1 MTQPALATLLHWR
14 RQMLGAGLCV
24 CAWPGVMAA
33 DRQGKLW
40 PLPPPSEA
48 IVLRWEYAGGTM
60 APGSS
65 AEPVLW
71 IQADGRYSAP
81 PSVLGGARR
90 VGQLTREALGTLLTE
105 IVVAQRFASLHR
117 EKIEAQIRAQA
128 QATGQIVLMA
138 DAGITRLEVHLPALH
153 HTLELANAHAVCQ
166 QFPQIPELRR
176 VGIILQRLLALVE
189 ATPIPP
195 R

>member
-1 MTQPALATLLHWR
+1 
-14 RQMLGAGLCV
+14 
-24 CAWPGVMAA
+24 
-33 DRQGKLW
+33 
-40 PLPPPSEA
+40 
-48 IVLRWEYAGGTM
+48 M

-128 QATGQIVLMA
+128 QATGQVVLVA
-138 DAGITRLEVHLPALH
+138 DAGVTRLEVQLPALH
-153 HTLELANAHAVCQ
+153 HTLELVNVHAVCR
-166 QFPQIPELRR
+166 QFPQIPALRQ
-176 VGIILQRLLALVE
+176 VNAILQRLLTLVE
-189 ATPIPP
+189 PP
-195 R
+195 PVPAH